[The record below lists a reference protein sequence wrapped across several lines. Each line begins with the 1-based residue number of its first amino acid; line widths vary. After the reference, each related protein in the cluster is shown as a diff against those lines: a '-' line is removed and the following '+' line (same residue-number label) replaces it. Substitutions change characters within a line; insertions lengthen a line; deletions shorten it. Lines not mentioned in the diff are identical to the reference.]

1 MWHAGV
7 KGTCKH
13 NKIIKSK
20 SKLARKKP
28 VLLLFTYFTLS
39 QTRWVQSYHLL
50 NTTLFH
56 PLVSPCTQGR
66 LCLEVRLPLTVS
78 LIPRLSPE
86 KSKLQVTKSWA
97 GPENKVNKVKQ

>member
-1 MWHAGV
+1 MGSELSSV
-7 KGTCKH
+7 EH
-13 NKIIKSK
+13 NPLSPT
-20 SKLARKKP
+20 SLALYP
-28 VLLLFTYFTLS
+28 
-39 QTRWVQSYHLL
+39 
-50 NTTLFH
+50 
-56 PLVSPCTQGR
+56 GR